1 MTPTDIKKLLQTG
14 ERLTLEAKLAKTDVP
29 KSLWESYSAFANT
42 MGGTILLGVFEDVK
56 EKQHMKMQNM
66 LRMIGYGENLGSGF
80 PMILNAWKQAGWGEP
95 ELKNRL
101 EVDEVALVLP
111 IQRFE
116 GTVPKSDPKSAP
128 KVGPKIGPKKLTPQ
142 ARLDMIIAIIKD
154 NPLITREEI
163 AKAVGVRHT
172 TIQNDLRTLRKQYG
186 LRYEGSSK
194 TGQWVID
201 KKDTQ

>member
-1 MTPTDIKKLLQTG
+1 MHFIFTQKC
-14 ERLTLEAKLAKTDVP
+14 
-29 KSLWESYSAFANT
+29 
-42 MGGTILLGVFEDVK
+42 
-56 EKQHMKMQNM
+56 
-66 LRMIGYGENLGSGF
+66 SGF
-80 PMILNAWKQAGWGEP
+80 PLILNAWKQAGWGEP

-111 IQRFE
+111 IHRFE
-116 GTVPKSDPKSAP
+116 GTASKGNPKSAPKVGP

-163 AKAVGVRHT
+163 AKAVGVGHT

-186 LRYEGSSK
+186 LCYVGSSK

>member
-1 MTPTDIKKLLQTG
+1 MHFIFTQKC
-14 ERLTLEAKLAKTDVP
+14 
-29 KSLWESYSAFANT
+29 
-42 MGGTILLGVFEDVK
+42 
-56 EKQHMKMQNM
+56 
-66 LRMIGYGENLGSGF
+66 SGF

-101 EVDEVALVLP
+101 EVDEVALMLP

-116 GTVPKSDPKSAP
+116 GTDPKSDPQSD
-128 KVGPKIGPKKLTPQ
+128 PKKLTPQ
-142 ARLDMIIAIIKD
+142 ARLDMIIALAKD

-163 AKAVGVRHT
+163 AKVVKVGRT
-172 TIQNDLRTLRKQYG
+172 TILKDLRILKEQYG

>member
-1 MTPTDIKKLLQTG
+1 
-14 ERLTLEAKLAKTDVP
+14 
-29 KSLWESYSAFANT
+29 
-42 MGGTILLGVFEDVK
+42 
-56 EKQHMKMQNM
+56 
-66 LRMIGYGENLGSGF
+66 MIGYGENLGSGF

-111 IQRFE
+111 IHRFE
-116 GTVPKSDPKSAP
+116 GTAP
-128 KVGPKIGPKKLTPQ
+128 KRAPKIGPKKLTPQ

-163 AKAVGVRHT
+163 AKAVGVGHT

-186 LRYEGSSK
+186 LRYEGSIK

>member
-1 MTPTDIKKLLQTG
+1 MLPLKEIY
-14 ERLTLEAKLAKTDVP
+14 E
-29 KSLWESYSAFANT
+29 
-42 MGGTILLGVFEDVK
+42 GGVSK
-56 EKQHMKMQNM
+56 ARNPKMQNM

-80 PMILNAWKQAGWGEP
+80 PLILNAWKQAGWGEP

-111 IQRFE
+111 IHRFE
-116 GTVPKSDPKSAP
+116 GTAP
-128 KVGPKIGPKKLTPQ
+128 KVVPKIGPKKLTPQ
-142 ARLDMIIAIIKD
+142 ARLDMIIAIIKV

-163 AKAVGVRHT
+163 AKAVGVGHT

-186 LRYEGSSK
+186 LCYEGSSK

>member
-1 MTPTDIKKLLQTG
+1 
-14 ERLTLEAKLAKTDVP
+14 
-29 KSLWESYSAFANT
+29 
-42 MGGTILLGVFEDVK
+42 
-56 EKQHMKMQNM
+56 MQNM

-80 PMILNAWKQAGWGEP
+80 PMILDAWKQAGWGEP

-116 GTVPKSDPKSAP
+116 GTAPKSAP

-163 AKAVGVRHT
+163 AKAVGVGHT